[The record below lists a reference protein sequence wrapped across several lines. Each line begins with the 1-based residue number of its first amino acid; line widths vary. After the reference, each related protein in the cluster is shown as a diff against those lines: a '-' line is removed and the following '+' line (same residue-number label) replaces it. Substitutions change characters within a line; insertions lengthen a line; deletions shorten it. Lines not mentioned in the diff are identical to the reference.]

1 MWCRYL
7 NIAPELSIT
16 RLYEVQQKDKLKYGS
31 YMNTYWLRITN
42 IDIYNDI
49 LGIEGNCDANP
60 FPYNTSLFTMLSM
73 FLSSLSNVSYGSV
86 TMFIHSDKKL

>member
-31 YMNTYWLRITN
+31 YMNTYWIRITN

-49 LGIEGNCDANP
+49 LGIEGNCDANCQSISLQYIII
-60 FPYNTSLFTMLSM
+60 YNAINVLIIVIKCKLWI
-73 FLSSLSNVSYGSV
+73 SNYVY
-86 TMFIHSDKKL
+86 TFR